1 MQTNKMTY
9 VHCAV
14 VFVLAFFFRFLPPI
28 GQVTP
33 YGMGILGTFIAAIYG
48 WSTIGMVWPSFIC
61 LTAIG
66 LTIGPNQMIAAYNL
80 SNDFC
85 ILTDGFVRR
94 NRCYYMV
101 SEYYF
106 R

>member
-28 GQVTP
+28 GPVTP

-48 WSTIGMVWPSFIC
+48 WSTIGMV
-61 LTAIG
+61 
-66 LTIGPNQMIAAYNL
+66 
-80 SNDFC
+80 
-85 ILTDGFVRR
+85 
-94 NRCYYMV
+94 
-101 SEYYF
+101 
-106 R
+106 

>member
-66 LTIGPNQMIAAYNL
+66 LTIGPN
-80 SNDFC
+80 
-85 ILTDGFVRR
+85 
-94 NRCYYMV
+94 
-101 SEYYF
+101 
-106 R
+106 